1 METSKVGIIGV
12 GNIFP
17 QYVQNLRRYPFLE
30 VVACADMRMD
40 QARARGA
47 EYNLQSLTVNELL
60 VHPEIEVVVNLT
72 VPRAHAE
79 VSLQIIQAG
88 KHVYSEKPLATNI
101 SDARSVLQA
110 AKAAGVR
117 VGCAPDTFLG
127 GGLQTC
133 RKLIADGWIGT
144 PIGATACF
152 ANHGMEHWHPN
163 PAFFY
168 QEGAG
173 PVFDMGP
180 YYLTALFQLM
190 GAIKQVT
197 AITGISFAERTIT
210 SEPLLG
216 QKIPVN
222 VPTFNAGIIE
232 FTSGAIAS
240 ILMSFDIWQHS
251 LPFIE
256 IYGSQGTLRI
266 PDPNT
271 FGGPVTVWLQT
282 EAEWQQIPLL
292 FTDEVGRGV
301 GVADMVYCIRRG
313 IAHRAQGGI
322 AYHILEVM
330 QSFQQSFD
338 TRAFVQVESQPEKP
352 SLFPLGLRPDE
363 IG

>member
-30 VVACADMRMD
+30 VVACADIQMD
-40 QARARGA
+40 LARARAA
-47 EYNLQSLTVNELL
+47 EYALQPLSVDELL
-60 VHPEIEVVVNLT
+60 KHPQIELIVNLT

-79 VSLQIIQAG
+79 VSLQIIRAG

-101 SDARSVLQA
+101 NDAHAVLQA
-110 AKAAGVR
+110 AEAAGVR

-133 RKLIADGWIGT
+133 RKLIEDGWIGT

-152 ANHGMEHWHPN
+152 ASHGMEHWHPN

-180 YYLTALFQLM
+180 YYLTTLFQLM

-197 AITGISFAERTIT
+197 AITGTSFPERTIT
-210 SEPLLG
+210 SEPRFG

-222 VPTFNAGIIE
+222 VPTFNAGVVE

-240 ILMSFDIWQHS
+240 ILMSFDIWRHG
-251 LPFIE
+251 LPFVE
-256 IYGSQGTLRI
+256 IYGSAGTLRT

-282 EAEWQQIPLL
+282 EAEWRQVPLL
-292 FTDEVGRGV
+292 YSADVGRGV
-301 GVADMVYCIRRG
+301 GVADMVYSIRQDKM
-313 IAHRAQGGI
+313 HRAQGGI
-322 AYHILEVM
+322 AYHILEVL

-338 TRAFVQVESQPEKP
+338 TRAFIQVESQPEKP
-352 SLFPLGLRPDE
+352 PLFPLGLRPDE